1 MPKFAKY
8 NAFKPDKH
16 FIELANGT
24 RAIDVAL
31 KGGDVDIT
39 ILELART
46 PVKATL
52 RNALFIT
59 SYPQDIFSFQAATER
74 VPV

>member
-1 MPKFAKY
+1 MPKFTKY
-8 NAFKPDKH
+8 NAFEPDKH

-39 ILELART
+39 IVELART
-46 PVKATL
+46 PV
-52 RNALFIT
+52 IP